1 MLRFL
6 QYIGVINEK
15 ANPCR
20 RSKEAPVKVECMGGC
35 GKYQMIRRSKMNQS
49 FQFVGCMNC
58 EGCRRAEDFARAN
71 RAEGTHLE
79 IHVPGH
85 AGVGGFGGW
94 RGRLSTPEHEASFA
108 RARALRDAGLAL
120 LGKQ

>member
-1 MLRFL
+1 MSK
-6 QYIGVINEK
+6 G
-15 ANPCR
+15 
-20 RSKEAPVKVECMGGC
+20 KEAPVKVECMGGC

-49 FQFVGCMNC
+49 LQFVGCMNC
-58 EGCRRAEDFARAN
+58 EGCR

>member
-1 MLRFL
+1 MS
-6 QYIGVINEK
+6 K
-15 ANPCR
+15 
-20 RSKEAPVKVECMGGC
+20 SKEAPVKVECMGGC
-35 GKYQMIRRSKMNQS
+35 GKYQVIRRCKMNQS
-49 FQFVGCMNC
+49 LQLVGCMSRQ
-58 EGCRRAEDFARAN
+58 GVDRAAALARAN
-71 RAEGTHLE
+71 RAEGTRLE